1 MGVRGLHVLRLII
14 DIIANIETEVNV
26 RALNTYVDKSSCP
39 LHSSLGYSKEAKRQ
53 RERELENSKR
63 FDQFWAERLLL
74 CGLRADSLASPL
86 RAHCG

>member
-26 RALNTYVDKSSCP
+26 RVLNTYVDKSSCP

-53 RERELENSKR
+53 GESSKTVKDLTS
-63 FDQFWAERLLL
+63 FGQSGFFCA
-74 CGLRADSLASPL
+74 GLDVLI
-86 RAHCG
+86 H